1 MSGRLT
7 GYPVFLFVDVNITV
21 KGIFG
26 NTEIIRHLVAGFGDK
41 ESAGIVKELDG
52 GHLVLFVHKSYRLAY
67 QGDGFLDQMVEKII
81 YIVGDLSGLL
91 LRVDRRY
98 QRMQGVL
105 HNGELGDVV
114 VDAENVMQAAVVVAD
129 VGCAA
134 FQDLSVGCLHQV
146 SGVILKFLLPAS
158 LFIIVAYN
166 VKNCVGRSVADAP
179 VGDVAVLDIY
189 DRVLGIVGFQIM
201 DHNLAVRTELAGYV
215 VRDLF

>member
-1 MSGRLT
+1 
-7 GYPVFLFVDVNITV
+7 
-21 KGIFG
+21 
-26 NTEIIRHLVAGFGDK
+26 
-41 ESAGIVKELDG
+41 
-52 GHLVLFVHKSYRLAY
+52 
-67 QGDGFLDQMVEKII
+67 MVEKII
-81 YIVGDLSGLL
+81 YIMSDLSGFLFG
-91 LRVDRRY
+91 VDRRY
-98 QRMQGVL
+98 QRMQSVF
-105 HNGELGDVV
+105 HNGEFGNVV
-114 VDAENVMQAAVVVAD
+114 VDAKNVMQAAVVVAD